1 MRNVNELR
9 SDYHGCENER
19 VLFGKHFCLFTS
31 LVAWA
36 VLVGLSGIE
45 SVDLLFLVNASLWK
59 EYHPRWMMND
69 TSNKNDHFFKMRKC
83 PAVTPP
89 TTFF

>member
-1 MRNVNELR
+1 MPTPDDIATDSWPLVRSMTDVRNVNKLR

-19 VLFGKHFCLFTS
+19 VLFGKQICLFTS

-45 SVDLLFLVNASLWK
+45 SVDLFLVNASLWK
-59 EYHPRWMMND
+59 ADHP
-69 TSNKNDHFFKMRKC
+69 
-83 PAVTPP
+83 
-89 TTFF
+89 